1 MGVDPMTD
9 EKLLTLMQLGDSSA
23 LDELM
28 DKYKPLVGFIISRSV
43 GSAADVEEAVQD
55 TFYKV
60 WKNRHDIDISRRSL
74 KGYVSMVAKSCA
86 EDKRRSLSRLPAQE
100 DISDKEND
108 LGIDIDYADETAKRE
123 NMRIIAECITEMPSP
138 DREIFIGRYYF
149 RLPVKEIAERYGLK
163 PKKVENILARRKK
176 RLAKELIARGIILEK

>member
-1 MGVDPMTD
+1 MTD
-9 EKLLTLMQLGDSSA
+9 EEILTLMQQNHDTA

-28 DKYKPLVGFIISRSV
+28 EKYKALVSFIVSQSVRST
-43 GSAADVEEAVQD
+43 ADAEEAVQD

-60 WKNRHDIDISRRSL
+60 WRNRHSIDIKRRSL

-86 EDKRRSLSRLPAQE
+86 EDKRRSLSHYLAQE

-108 LGIDIDYADETAKRE
+108 LGVDIDYTDEAAKVE
-123 NMRIIAECITEMPSP
+123 NMRIIAECIRAMPSP
-138 DREIFIGRYYF
+138 DREVFIERYYF
-149 RLPVKEIAERYGLK
+149 RMPVKEIADRHGLR

-176 RLAKELIARGIILEK
+176 RLGKELIARGIILEK